1 MVSRIINFIIAL
13 VWLVNGLY
21 CKVLNQVPRHQKI
34 VTRILGEDYGPLF
47 TVAIGVAEIAMCVWI
62 LSRIKPKLNAITQIL
77 IISTMNILEYFL
89 VPDLLLWGKYNSLFA
104 FLFIVLIYVNEFHL
118 RKKENSTSNV

>member
-1 MVSRIINFIIAL
+1 M

-21 CKVLNQVPRHQKI
+21 CKVLNQVPRHQEI
-34 VTRILGEDYGPLF
+34 VSRILGQEYGSFF
-47 TVAIGVAEIAMCVWI
+47 TVVIGMAEIAMSIWVF
-62 LSRIKPKLNAITQIL
+62 SRIKARINAIIQIV
-77 IISTMNILEYFL
+77 IIGSMNILEYFL

-118 RKKENSTSNV
+118 RKQEN

>member
-1 MVSRIINFIIAL
+1 MLSKIITYIIAL

-21 CKVLNQVPRHQKI
+21 CKVLNQVPRHQEI
-34 VTRILGEDYGPLF
+34 VSRILGEEYGSFF
-47 TVAIGVAEIAMCVWI
+47 TVAIGMAEIAMSIWVF
-62 LSRIKPKLNAITQIL
+62 SRIKARLNAIIQIV
-77 IISTMNILEYFL
+77 IIGSMNILEYFL

-118 RKKENSTSNV
+118 RKQEN

>member
-1 MVSRIINFIIAL
+1 MLSKIITYIIAL

-21 CKVLNQVPRHQKI
+21 CKVLNQVPRHQEI
-34 VTRILGEDYGPLF
+34 VSRILGQEYGSFF
-47 TVAIGVAEIAMCVWI
+47 TVAIGVAEIAMSIWVF
-62 LSRIKPKLNAITQIL
+62 SRIKARINAIIQIV
-77 IISTMNILEYFL
+77 IIGSMNILEYFL

-118 RKKENSTSNV
+118 RKQEN

>member
-1 MVSRIINFIIAL
+1 MLSKIITYIIAL

-21 CKVLNQVPRHQKI
+21 CKVLNQVPRHQEI
-34 VTRILGEDYGPLF
+34 VSRILGQEYGSFF
-47 TVAIGVAEIAMCVWI
+47 TVAIGVAEIAMSIWVF
-62 LSRIKPKLNAITQIL
+62 SRIKARINAIMQIV
-77 IISTMNILEYFL
+77 IIGIMNILEYFL

-118 RKKENSTSNV
+118 RKQEN